1 VPDAPQLGKFPREHC
16 VCRITGCRCGIEVLP
31 SFVQAL
37 GITGS
42 VLLVLEVNDED
53 SESMERKSVT
63 GASAVFRGRYGSNL
77 FLHKSENCLFV
88 SGCGIVPP
96 GLCIQTLGTFGTVV
110 LLVELDDME
119 PLPSIIGSK
128 SGMGVTACS
137 CGAS

>member
-16 VCRITGCRCGIEVLP
+16 DCRIAGCRCGIEVLP

-42 VLLVLEVNDED
+42 VLLVVEVNDED

-63 GASAVFRGRYGSNL
+63 GASAVFRGRYGANP
-77 FLHKSENCLFV
+77 FLHESENRLFV
-88 SGCGIVPP
+88 SGGGIVPP
-96 GLCIQTLGTFGTVV
+96 GVCIQILGTLGTVV
-110 LLVELDDME
+110 FVAELDDTE

-128 SGMGVTACS
+128 SAIGVTAFS
-137 CGAS
+137 SGA